1 MPLYIR
7 VFPNTELQ
15 IPKALNSSLS
25 DIFLREPINYD
36 ETHPRARRDG
46 NAGILPPSVLILHL
60 STDIVSH
67 S

>member
-7 VFPNTELQ
+7 VFPNTKLQ
-15 IPKALNSSLS
+15 ISKALNSSLS

-46 NAGILPPSVLILHL
+46 NAGILLPF
-60 STDIVSH
+60 
-67 S
+67 